1 MRRDEG
7 LGEVRTVLE
16 EVKETEKE
24 QNVNMVWSEESF
36 QIGKTEGTNTE
47 TK

>member
-7 LGEVRTVLE
+7 LGEVRTALE

-24 QNVNMVWSEESF
+24 QNVNMV
-36 QIGKTEGTNTE
+36 
-47 TK
+47 